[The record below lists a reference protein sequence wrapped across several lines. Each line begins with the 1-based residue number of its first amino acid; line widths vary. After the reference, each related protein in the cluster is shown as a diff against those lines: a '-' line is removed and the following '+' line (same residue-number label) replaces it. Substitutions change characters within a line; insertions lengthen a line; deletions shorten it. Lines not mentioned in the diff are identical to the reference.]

1 MTRARS
7 RKAKA
12 SPARATKRA
21 RAARPQGDQILR
33 QRVAALEARE
43 QELRQ
48 ANEEL
53 TRERAALR
61 ERAGVIEQRY
71 AELVERA
78 AASVPSAPAG
88 PAAAEVQALREQLD
102 HLRREREAASKTKR
116 FWMVCPKCGARLEEV
131 EHEQVKVDR
140 CPGCGGMFLDKGEV
154 EAITSREE
162 TASFFVSIRS
172 LFG

>member
-7 RKAKA
+7 RKAKV
-12 SPARATKRA
+12 SPARPTKRA
-21 RAARPQGDQILR
+21 RAARPQGDQVLR

-53 TRERAALR
+53 ARERTALR

-78 AASVPSAPAG
+78 AASTPSAPAG

>member
-1 MTRARS
+1 MAKARS
-7 RKAKA
+7 TRRANPAPAAK
-12 SPARATKRA
+12 SRGD
-21 RAARPQGDQILR
+21 AALR
-33 QRVAALEARE
+33 ERVAVLEARE

-53 TRERAALR
+53 TRERTALR

-78 AASVPSAPAG
+78 AASAPSAPAG